1 MADGPKLATAYYELI
16 AAAPGAEKQITDIVL
31 PPAKKAGEEAGAAA
45 GDAIGAGGAA
55 GGAKFGGEFGAG
67 LKGAINPALIAAALG
82 AAALGVGKA
91 LYDIGEEFNHMS
103 DTIRVGTG
111 ATGAALEGLEKSA
124 QKVATTVPTTFQDA
138 GTTVADLNT
147 RLGLTGTELETVAS
161 QVIAAGDLFGE
172 KLDVSKLSTS
182 FQAFNVP
189 LDQTSEMMDRLFQV
203 SQATGVGMNDLA
215 TETAKAAPTVQQLGF
230 TFEDTVSLIGSLD
243 KAGLSTEKTLSSMT
257 QGLVNLAKGGEAPK
271 DAFNRTVG
279 EIQNFLA
286 AGNEAAA
293 LTTAGKIFGTEGAP
307 QFLSALKSGTFDL
320 NTLQQSIGATGDTIL
335 KAQEDT
341 LDGPEKFQI
350 AVNKVKLAL
359 EPLATTVF
367 DKVAEA
373 LTWAT
378 PKMEAFV
385 AWAKENPALIQGI
398 AIAVGVLAAALLVA
412 AAAQWVMN
420 SALLAS
426 PITWIIV
433 GIGLI
438 IAAIV
443 LLIVKWDEVWPV
455 LVGAWDAIVDAWNAA
470 WGWIKGFFSGLWE
483 SITTFVTGIPG
494 AISGFMAGAWDSISG
509 FFSGLWESI
518 TTFVAGIP
526 GAISGFLAGAWDTI
540 SAFFTWMLEGL
551 VNFITGIPDMIMNGL
566 GTIWDLLGQTWAA
579 AWEAIKDILY
589 WALVGILF
597 VLIGI
602 PQIAWKFLTELWND
616 LPAIWAAI
624 WNGITTF
631 FSNVW
636 NGLVNMVLTIGSTV
650 VNFAVGMWNAIP
662 VIWNAIWNGIT
673 TFFSNVW
680 NGLVNMVKSIGSS
693 AVNFAVS
700 MWNAIPGIWSAIWNG
715 ITTFF
720 SNVWNGLLSTV
731 LGVGAAIVGF
741 LVAIWNAIPGAWNA
755 AWNGLKSLVTS
766 AMTGMWNGAK
776 EIGSN
781 MLDWFRNLPQNI
793 INLFSNAGSWLV
805 NAGKNIING
814 FLNGLKSAF
823 TQVQDWVGGIGNW
836 IAEHKGPR
844 AYDLRLLVPA
854 GGWIMDGLQTGLRG
868 AMPELERTMRDITDG
883 IRVGFEDPAARTAW
897 KVSRGFNPDVE
908 LGAAA
913 PSGVQPTINITN
925 NYPQKQE
932 DWKTRNDVA
941 QGIAL
946 ALS

>member
-1 MADGPKLATAYYELI
+1 
-16 AAAPGAEKQITDIVL
+16 
-31 PPAKKAGEEAGAAA
+31 
-45 GDAIGAGGAA
+45 
-55 GGAKFGGEFGAG
+55 
-67 LKGAINPALIAAALG
+67 LG

-91 LYDIGEEFNHMS
+91 LYDIGEEFDHMS

-124 QKVATTVPTTFQDA
+124 KKVATTVPTTFQDA

-172 KLDVSKLSTS
+172 KLDVSKLTTS

-215 TETAKAAPTVQQLGF
+215 SETAKAAPTVQQLGF
-230 TFEDTVSLIGSLD
+230 SFEDTVSLIGSLD

-341 LDGPEKFQI
+341 LDGPGKFQI

-426 PITWIIV
+426 PITWIIL
-433 GIGLI
+433 GIAAI

-455 LVGAWDAIVDAWNAA
+455 LVGAWDAVVGAWNAA

-540 SAFFTWMLEGL
+540 SAFFTWMLDGL

-616 LPAIWAAI
+616 LPAIWAAV

-755 AWNGLKSLVTS
+755 AWNGLKSLVSS

-793 INLFSNAGSWLV
+793 INMFSNAGSWLV

-868 AMPELERTMRDITDG
+868 AMPELERTMRDITNG
-883 IRVGFEDPAARTAW
+883 IKVGFEDPAARTAW

-908 LGAAA
+908 LGATT
-913 PSGVQPTINITN
+913 PGGVAPTINITN

>member
-91 LYDIGEEFNHMS
+91 LYDIGAEFDKMS

-111 ATGAALEGLEKSA
+111 ATGTALEGLEKSA
-124 QKVATTVPTTFQDA
+124 KKVATTVPTTFQDA

-230 TFEDTVSLIGSLD
+230 SFEDTVSLIGSLD

-341 LDGPEKFQI
+341 QDGPEKFQI
-350 AVNKVKLAL
+350 AVNKAKLAL

-373 LTWAT
+373 LTWLT
-378 PKMEAFV
+378 PKLESFV
-385 AWAKENPALIQGI
+385 AWAKENPALMQGI

-412 AAAQWVMN
+412 AAAQWAMN

-426 PITWIIV
+426 PITWIII
-433 GIGLI
+433 GIGAI

-443 LLIVKWDEVWPV
+443 LLVANWDSVWPV
-455 LVGAWDAIVDAWNAA
+455 LVSAWDYIVDAWNTA
-470 WGWIKGFFSGLWE
+470 WEWIKGFFSGLWE
-483 SITTFVTGIPG
+483 SITTFVSGIPG
-494 AISGFMAGAWDSISG
+494 AISGFAAGVWDSISS

-518 TTFVAGIP
+518 TTFVSGIP

-540 SAFFTWMLEGL
+540 SGFFTWMLEGL

-566 GTIWDLLGQTWAA
+566 GTVWDLLGQTWVA

-636 NGLVNMVLTIGSTV
+636 NGLVNTATSIGSSI
-650 VNFAVGMWNAIP
+650 VNFAVALWNAIP
-662 VIWNAIWNGIT
+662 VVWNAIWNGIT
-673 TFFSNVW
+673 SFFSSAW
-680 NGLVNMVKSIGSS
+680 NGLLNTAKSIGS
-693 AVNFAVS
+693 AVVNFAVS
-700 MWNAIPGIWSAIWNG
+700 LWNAIPGVWSSIWNG
-715 ITTFF
+715 ITSFF
-720 SNVWNGLLSTV
+720 SSAWNGLLS
-731 LGVGAAIVGF
+731 AASSIGSSIVNF
-741 LVAIWNAIPGAWNA
+741 VANLWNSIPGLWNS
-755 AWNGLKSLVTS
+755 AWNGIKNLVTS
-766 AMTGMWNGAK
+766 AVTAMYNEAK
-776 EIGSN
+776 NEATN
-781 MLDWFRNLPQNI
+781 MLNWFMDLPNKI
-793 INLFSNAGSWLV
+793 MNFFSNAGSWLV

-823 TQVQDWVGGIGNW
+823 TQVQDWVGGIGDW

-868 AMPELERTMRDITDG
+868 AMPELERTMRDITNG
-883 IRVGFEDPAARTAW
+883 IKVGFEDPAARTAW
-897 KVSRGFNPDVE
+897 RVSRGFNPDVE
-908 LGAAA
+908 LGATA
-913 PSGVQPTINITN
+913 PGGVQPTINITN
-925 NYPQKQE
+925 HYPQKQE

>member
-16 AAAPGAEKQITDIVL
+16 AAAPGAEKQIADIVL
-31 PPAKKAGEEAGAAA
+31 PPAKKAGEEAGVAA

-55 GGAKFGGEFGAG
+55 GGAKFGGEFGSS

-82 AAALGVGKA
+82 AAALGVGKV
-91 LYDIGEEFNHMS
+91 LYDIGAEFDKMS

-111 ATGAALEGLEKSA
+111 ATGTALEGLEKSA
-124 QKVATTVPTTFQDA
+124 KKVATTVPTTFQDA

-189 LDQTSEMMDRLFQV
+189 LDQTSEMMDRLFQI

-215 TETAKAAPTVQQLGF
+215 SETAKAAPTVQQLGF

-341 LDGPEKFQI
+341 MGGPEKFQI
-350 AVNKVKLAL
+350 AVNKVKIAL
-359 EPLATTVF
+359 QPIATTVF

-373 LTWAT
+373 LDWLT
-378 PKMEAFV
+378 PKMESFI

-426 PITWIIV
+426 PITWIII
-433 GIGLI
+433 GIGAI

-443 LLIVKWDEVWPV
+443 LLIANWDSVWPV
-455 LVGAWDAIVDAWNAA
+455 LVGAWDAIVDAWNTA
-470 WGWIKGFFSGLWE
+470 WEWIKGFFSGLWE
-483 SITTFVTGIPG
+483 SV
-494 AISGFMAGAWDSISG
+494 
-509 FFSGLWESI
+509 

-526 GAISGFLAGAWDTI
+526 EAIMNFLSGAWDTI
-540 SAFFTWMLEGL
+540 SGFFTWMWDGL

-566 GTIWDLLGQTWAA
+566 GTLWDLLGQTWAA
-579 AWEAIKDILY
+579 AWEAIKAILY
-589 WALVGILF
+589 GALVGLLF
-597 VLIGI
+597 ILIGI

-636 NGLVNMVLTIGSTV
+636 NGLVNT
-650 VNFAVGMWNAIP
+650 
-662 VIWNAIWNGIT
+662 
-673 TFFSNVW
+673 
-680 NGLVNMVKSIGSS
+680 VKSIGSA

-700 MWNAIPGIWSAIWNG
+700 MWNAIPGVWNSIWNG
-715 ITTFF
+715 ITSFF
-720 SNVWNGLLSTV
+720 SNAWQGLLSTASSI
-731 LGVGAAIVGF
+731 GSSIVSF
-741 LVAIWNAIPGAWNA
+741 ISNLWNSIPGLWNS
-755 AWNGLKSLVTS
+755 AWNGIKSLVTS
-766 AMTGMWNGAK
+766 AMTGMWNGVK
-776 EIGSN
+776 EIGSS

-793 INLFSNAGSWLV
+793 INMFSNAGSWLV

-823 TQVQDWVGGIGNW
+823 NQVQDWVGGIGDW

-854 GGWIMDGLQTGLRG
+854 GGWIMDGLQTGLKG
-868 AMPELERTMRDITDG
+868 AMPELERTMRDITNG
-883 IRVGFEDPAARTAW
+883 IKVGFEDPAARTAW

-908 LGAAA
+908 LGSAA

>member
-16 AAAPGAEKQITDIVL
+16 AAAPGAEKQIADIVL

-55 GGAKFGGEFGAG
+55 GGAKFGGEFGSS
-67 LKGAINPALIAAALG
+67 LKGAINPGLIAAALG
-82 AAALGVGKA
+82 AAALGVGKV
-91 LYDIGEEFNHMS
+91 LYDIGDEFDRMS

-161 QVIAAGDLFGE
+161 QVIAAGNLFGE
-172 KLDVSKLSTS
+172 KLDVGKLTASL
-182 FQAFNVP
+182 QAFNVP

-215 TETAKAAPTVQQLGF
+215 AETAKAGPTVQQLGF
-230 TFEDTVSLIGSLD
+230 SFGDAVSLIGSLD

-350 AVNKVKLAL
+350 AVNKVKIAL
-359 EPLATTVF
+359 QPIATTVF

-373 LTWAT
+373 LDWLT
-378 PKMEAFV
+378 PKMESFI

-443 LLIVKWDEVWPV
+443 LLVANWDSVWPV
-455 LVGAWDAIVDAWNAA
+455 LVGAWDAIVDAWNTA
-470 WGWIKGFFSGLWE
+470 WEWIKGFFSGLWE
-483 SITTFVTGIPG
+483 SV
-494 AISGFMAGAWDSISG
+494 
-509 FFSGLWESI
+509 

-526 GAISGFLAGAWDTI
+526 EAISNFLSGAWDTI
-540 SAFFTWMLEGL
+540 SGFFTWMWDGL

-566 GTIWDLLGQTWAA
+566 GTIWDLLGQAWTLS
-579 AWEAIKDILY
+579 WEAIKAALY

-616 LPAIWAAI
+616 LPAIWAAV

-636 NGLVNMVLTIGSTV
+636 NGLVNT
-650 VNFAVGMWNAIP
+650 
-662 VIWNAIWNGIT
+662 
-673 TFFSNVW
+673 
-680 NGLVNMVKSIGSS
+680 VKSIGSA
-693 AVNFAVS
+693 AVNFAAA
-700 MWNAIPGIWSAIWNG
+700 MWNAIPGIWNAVWNG
-715 ITTFF
+715 IKSVFT
-720 SNVWNGLLSTV
+720 SAWNGLLSTASSI
-731 LGVGAAIVGF
+731 GSSIVSF
-741 LVAIWNAIPGAWNA
+741 ISNLWNSIPGLWNS
-755 AWNGLKSLVTS
+755 AWNGIKNLVTS
-766 AMTGMWNGAK
+766 AMTGMWNGVK
-776 EIGSN
+776 EIGSS

-793 INLFSNAGSWLV
+793 INMFSNAGTWLV
-805 NAGKNIING
+805 NAGKNIITG

-823 TQVQDWVGGIGNW
+823 TQVQDWVGGIGDW

-868 AMPELERTMRDITDG
+868 AMPELERTMRDITNG
-883 IRVGFEDPAARTAW
+883 IKVGFEDPAARTAW

-913 PSGVQPTINITN
+913 PGGVQPTINITN

>member
-91 LYDIGEEFNHMS
+91 LYDIGEEFDHMS

-650 VNFAVGMWNAIP
+650 VNFAVGMWDAIP

-720 SNVWNGLLSTV
+720 SNMWNGLLSTV

-741 LVAIWNAIPGAWNA
+741 LVSIWNAIPGAWNA
-755 AWNGLKSLVTS
+755 AWNELKSLVTS

>member
-91 LYDIGEEFNHMS
+91 LYDIGEEFDHMS

-636 NGLVNMVLTIGSTV
+636 NGLVNMV
-650 VNFAVGMWNAIP
+650 
-662 VIWNAIWNGIT
+662 
-673 TFFSNVW
+673 
-680 NGLVNMVKSIGSS
+680 KSIGSS

-720 SNVWNGLLSTV
+720 SNMWNGLLSTV

-741 LVAIWNAIPGAWNA
+741 LVSIWNAIPGAWNA
-755 AWNGLKSLVTS
+755 AWNELKSLVTS

>member
-16 AAAPGAEKQITDIVL
+16 AAAPGAEKQIADIVL
-31 PPAKKAGEEAGAAA
+31 PPAKKAGEEAGVAA

-55 GGAKFGGEFGAG
+55 GGAKFGGEFGSS

-82 AAALGVGKA
+82 TAALGVGKV
-91 LYDIGEEFNHMS
+91 LYDIGDEFDKMS

-111 ATGAALEGLEKSA
+111 ATGTALEGLEKSA
-124 QKVATTVPTTFQDA
+124 KKVATTVPATFQDA

-215 TETAKAAPTVQQLGF
+215 AETAKAAPTVQQLGF

-350 AVNKVKLAL
+350 AVNKAKLAL

-373 LTWAT
+373 LTWLT
-378 PKMEAFV
+378 PKLDSFV
-385 AWAKENPALIQGI
+385 AWAKENPALMQGI

-412 AAAQWVMN
+412 AAAQWAMN

-443 LLIVKWDEVWPV
+443 LLVANWDSVWPV
-455 LVGAWDAIVDAWNAA
+455 LVGAWDSIVAAWNTA
-470 WGWIKGFFSGLWE
+470 WEWIKGFFSGLWE
-483 SITTFVTGIPG
+483 SV
-494 AISGFMAGAWDSISG
+494 
-509 FFSGLWESI
+509 

-526 GAISGFLAGAWDTI
+526 EAISNFLSGAWDTI
-540 SAFFTWMLEGL
+540 SGFFTWMWEGL

-566 GTIWDLLGQTWAA
+566 GMIWDLLGQAWTLS
-579 AWEAIKDILY
+579 WEAIKAALY

-636 NGLVNMVLTIGSTV
+636 NGLVNT
-650 VNFAVGMWNAIP
+650 
-662 VIWNAIWNGIT
+662 
-673 TFFSNVW
+673 
-680 NGLVNMVKSIGSS
+680 VKSIGSA
-693 AVNFAVS
+693 AVNFAVA
-700 MWNAIPGIWSAIWNG
+700 MWNAIPGIWNAVWNG
-715 ITTFF
+715 IKSFF
-720 SNVWNGLLSTV
+720 SSLWNGLLAVV
-731 LGVGAAIVGF
+731 LGIGAAIVGF
-741 LVAIWNAIPGAWNA
+741 LVAIWNSIPGVWNA
-755 AWNGLKSLVTS
+755 AWNGLKSLVSS

-776 EIGSN
+776 EIGSS

-793 INLFSNAGSWLV
+793 INMFSNAGSWLV
-805 NAGKNIING
+805 NAGKNIITG

-868 AMPELERTMRDITDG
+868 AMPELERTMRDITNG

>member
-16 AAAPGAEKQITDIVL
+16 AAAPGAEKQIADIVL
-31 PPAKKAGEEAGAAA
+31 PPAKKAGEEAGVAA

-55 GGAKFGGEFGAG
+55 GGAKFGGEFGSS
-67 LKGAINPALIAAALG
+67 LKGAINPGLIAAALG
-82 AAALGVGKA
+82 AAALGVGKV
-91 LYDIGEEFNHMS
+91 LYDIGDEFDKMS

-111 ATGAALEGLEKSA
+111 ATGTALEGLEKSA
-124 QKVATTVPTTFQDA
+124 KKVATAVPTTFQDA

-230 TFEDTVSLIGSLD
+230 SFEDTVSLIGSLD

-359 EPLATTVF
+359 EPIATTVF

-373 LTWAT
+373 LDWLT
-378 PKMEAFV
+378 PKMESFI

-426 PITWIIV
+426 PITWIII
-433 GIGLI
+433 GIGAI

-443 LLIVKWDEVWPV
+443 LLVANWDSVWPV
-455 LVGAWDAIVDAWNAA
+455 LVGAWDAIVDAWNTA
-470 WGWIKGFFSGLWE
+470 WEWIKGFFSGLWE
-483 SITTFVTGIPG
+483 SV
-494 AISGFMAGAWDSISG
+494 
-509 FFSGLWESI
+509 

-526 GAISGFLAGAWDTI
+526 EAISNFLSGAWDTI
-540 SAFFTWMLEGL
+540 SGFFTWMWDGL
-551 VNFITGIPDMIMNGL
+551 VNFITGIPDLIMNGL

-579 AWEAIKDILY
+579 SWEAIKAALY

-616 LPAIWAAI
+616 LPAIWAAV

-636 NGLVNMVLTIGSTV
+636 NGLVNT
-650 VNFAVGMWNAIP
+650 
-662 VIWNAIWNGIT
+662 
-673 TFFSNVW
+673 
-680 NGLVNMVKSIGSS
+680 VKSIGSA

-700 MWNAIPGIWSAIWNG
+700 MWNAIPGVWNSIWNG
-715 ITTFF
+715 ITSFF
-720 SNVWNGLLSTV
+720 TSAWNGLLSTASSI
-731 LGVGAAIVGF
+731 GSSIVSF
-741 LVAIWNAIPGAWNA
+741 ISNLWNSIPGLWNS
-755 AWNGLKSLVTS
+755 AWNGIKNLVTS
-766 AMTGMWNGAK
+766 AMTGMWNGVK
-776 EIGSN
+776 EIGSS

-793 INLFSNAGSWLV
+793 INMFSNAGTWLV

-823 TQVQDWVGGIGNW
+823 TQVQDWVGGIGDW

-868 AMPELERTMRDITDG
+868 AMPELERTMRDITNG
-883 IRVGFEDPAARTAW
+883 IKVGFEDPAARTAW